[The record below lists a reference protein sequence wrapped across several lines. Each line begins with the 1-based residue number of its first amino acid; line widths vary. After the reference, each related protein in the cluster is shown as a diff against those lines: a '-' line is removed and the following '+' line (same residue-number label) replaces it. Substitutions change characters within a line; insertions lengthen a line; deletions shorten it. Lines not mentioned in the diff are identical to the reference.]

1 MYTHLPVS
9 PLQLRVFGNGGA
21 PINEALGKLAN
32 IFHKPEER
40 DRMSEPRRTVQRVQV
55 LMEAMAASP
64 IRNC

>member
-40 DRMSEPRRTVQRVQV
+40 DRMSESKRTVQREQA
-55 LMEAMAASP
+55 LMEAMATFP